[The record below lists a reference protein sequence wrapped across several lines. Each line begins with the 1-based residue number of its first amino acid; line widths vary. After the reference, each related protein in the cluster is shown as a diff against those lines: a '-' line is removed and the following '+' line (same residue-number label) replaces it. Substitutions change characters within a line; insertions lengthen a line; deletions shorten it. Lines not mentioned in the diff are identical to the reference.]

1 VSAELDDYAVRG
13 ALRGAPNVTSQTS
26 IRVRIARVDPLRGWL
41 SFDYL
46 ATAPK
51 PAERAYS

>member
-1 VSAELDDYAVRG
+1 MRVRG
-13 ALRGAPNVTSQTS
+13 ALRGAPNVSSQTP

-46 ATAPK
+46 ATVPRAV
-51 PAERAYS
+51 ERPSS